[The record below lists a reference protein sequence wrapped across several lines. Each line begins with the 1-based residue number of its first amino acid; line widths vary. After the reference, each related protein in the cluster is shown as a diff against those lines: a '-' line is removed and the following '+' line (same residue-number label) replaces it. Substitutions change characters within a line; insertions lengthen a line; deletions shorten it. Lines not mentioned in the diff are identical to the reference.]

1 MKLKISEVFKAW
13 ESEESSIIMQNKI
26 CLVPEVPEAK
36 GYLALKY
43 VSKKCSNCSTVVL
56 IQILPVGFRLGS

>member
-1 MKLKISEVFKAW
+1 MKLKFSEVFKAW

-43 VSKKCSNCSTVVL
+43 VSKKV
-56 IQILPVGFRLGS
+56 F